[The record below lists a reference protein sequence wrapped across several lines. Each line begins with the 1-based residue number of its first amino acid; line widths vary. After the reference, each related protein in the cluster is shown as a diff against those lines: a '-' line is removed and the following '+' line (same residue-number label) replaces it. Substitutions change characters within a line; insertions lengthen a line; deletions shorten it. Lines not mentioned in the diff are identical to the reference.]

1 MYGPQRRPLE
11 RNSVITLVVVLF
23 FLASLVPAQLFQV
36 REAARRTQCAKNL
49 MLVALNVHE
58 FHDVNNFFPPL
69 ATDEGQ
75 WTWTA
80 LVLPYLER
88 GRTYARIDWKEPS
101 AKTEAHKKLVA
112 EFKSEVLLCPSRRT
126 DKDTSIRKEGDFKG
140 GQPTDYIAVSTTD
153 LKRFSGKTNGM
164 IIFRKQPRDDS
175 RKQPLRSYTT
185 FGSVFDGNSKTAM
198 IGEKHMLQDWLGGK
212 YDEPALVAFN
222 DQNTIRIA
230 SDIEKNK
237 EDGEEIKK
245 PRGLAA
251 DPTRLRMGKKKT
263 TPKQIQTTGNSAA
276 RIQKSANSPSGM
288 PAFTPSPNPRTPA
301 CSAGCAAGMMARCMS
316 CRSEPTAVRHSSQRI
331 L

>member
-251 DPTRLRMGKKKT
+251 DTIENGKEKDNAKADT
-263 TPKQIQTTGNSAA
+263 DDWKFGSAHPKVCQFAFGDASVHAIT
-276 RIQKSANSPSGM
+276 KSAD
-288 PAFTPSPNPRTPA
+288 PRVLRWMCGRNDGEVYELPK
-301 CSAGCAAGMMARCMS
+301 
-316 CRSEPTAVRHSSQRI
+316 
-331 L
+331 